1 MGGWANLRAGVLSVL
16 VAMTLSGCGATEQD
30 EVGLAPADGA
40 GAVIFVN
47 GSVLTM
53 NEDAPRAEALA
64 VRDGLILAVGDRADV
79 EAQVGFGAELRDLGG
94 KTILPGLIDTH
105 GHFAIGS
112 STAAMADLQP
122 SPAGNVD
129 TLDQLTAKLE
139 GWYTENTSSP
149 WILGFGYDDSLL
161 AEKRHPTRDDLDA
174 VSDEI
179 PILLIHVSAHFVACN
194 TPCLEA
200 AGIGAETPDPAGGVI
215 RRRSGSQEPDGV
227 LEETAMQL
235 ALAKFPAPTP
245 QTAFAAM
252 AANQAVYVRNGIT
265 TAQEGAGN
273 RAQLAG
279 IEAFAENGGLDI
291 DIVGYQLMRNPQ
303 ALDAEFSISED
314 YAGGFRRGGIKLVLD
329 GSPQGKTAWL
339 TEPYHVPPLGGPD
352 DYAGYA
358 IMESDAVNAL
368 LAKAFERNI
377 QVLAHANGDAAA
389 DQMLAGVMRANDM
402 HGAADRRPVMIHA
415 QTARD
420 DQLDLMR
427 DTGVIPSFFVAHTFF
442 WGDWH
447 RDSVLGHA
455 RAARISPLRSSLDR
469 GMTLTVHNDSP
480 VVPPDMMRLVWTA
493 VNRRTRSGQVLGPD
507 QRITPMEALRAVTID
522 AAYQYFEEDSKGS
535 IDVGKRADLTILSAD
550 PTQVDPLTIQD
561 IMVVETIKDGR
572 SIYVAGSVQ

>member
-1 MGGWANLRAGVLSVL
+1 MGGWTSLRDSVFCAL
-16 VAMTLSGCGATEQD
+16 AAVIISGCGASVQD
-30 EVGLAPADGA
+30 EADLATPDGA

-53 NEDAPRAEALA
+53 NEGAPRAEALA

-79 EAQVGFGAELRDLGG
+79 EVQVGVGAQVRDLDG

-105 GHFAIGS
+105 GHFAIGA

-122 SPAGNVD
+122 SPAGDVD
-129 TLDQLTAKLE
+129 TLGQLIAKLE
-139 GWYTENTSSP
+139 DWYADNSSSP

-161 AEKRHPTRDDLDA
+161 AEQRHPTRDDLDA
-174 VSDEI
+174 ISNEI
-179 PILLIHVSAHFVACN
+179 PILLIHVSAHFVTCN

-200 AGIGAETPDPAGGVI
+200 AGIHAETPDPAGGVI

-235 ALAKFPAPTP
+235 ALAKLPAPTP
-245 QTAFAAM
+245 QAAFAAM
-252 AANQAVYVRNGIT
+252 AANQAVYTRNGIT

-273 RAQLAG
+273 PAQLAG
-279 IEAFAENGGLDI
+279 IEAFGQNGGLDI
-291 DIVGYQLMRNPQ
+291 DIVGYQLMRTPDD
-303 ALDAEFSISED
+303 LDAGFSVSDD
-314 YAGGFRRGGIKLVLD
+314 YVGGFRRGGIKLVLD

-339 TEPYHVPPLGGPD
+339 TEPYHVPPLGGAD

-358 IMESDAVNAL
+358 IMESEDVDAL

-389 DQMLAGVMRANDM
+389 DQLLAGVVRANDV
-402 HGAADRRPVMIHA
+402 HGAADKRPVMIHA

-447 RDSVLGHA
+447 RDSVLGGD

-469 GMTLTVHNDSP
+469 GMPLTVHNDSP
-480 VVPPDMMRLVWTA
+480 VVPPNMMRLVWTA

-507 QRITPMEALRAVTID
+507 ERITPMEALRAVTID

-535 IDVGKRADLTILSAD
+535 IEVGKRADLTILSAD

-561 IMVVETIKDGR
+561 IMVLETIKDGR
-572 SIYVAGSVQ
+572 SIFVAGADQ